1 MKVTIRGQEHDV
13 TREAVLAAMF
23 RVEPEPL
30 EPGGWYV
37 VIRRKRYPVKQPL
50 RRLLGIQGQAFH
62 TRNALSIL
70 SRLGFTIGQEDQA

>member
-1 MKVTIRGQEHDV
+1 MEVTIGGQEYDV

-23 RVEPEPL
+23 RVEPEPVP
-30 EPGGWYV
+30 PGGWYV

-50 RRLLGIQGQAFH
+50 RRLLGIQGKAFH

-70 SRLGFTIGQEDQA
+70 SKLGFTTGQEGQA